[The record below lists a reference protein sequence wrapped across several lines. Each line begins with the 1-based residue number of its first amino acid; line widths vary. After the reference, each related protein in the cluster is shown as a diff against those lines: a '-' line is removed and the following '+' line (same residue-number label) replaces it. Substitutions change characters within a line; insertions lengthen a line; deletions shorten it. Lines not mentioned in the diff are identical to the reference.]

1 MAEFNPYQR
10 DRSYVETGSCLMVW
24 RRLMKSILFCFSLLS
39 LNIYLLKGY
48 HQIEFFTESLCLY
61 ENEEK
66 GACSQ
71 TSKQATICFP
81 EFRAP
86 LSNP

>member
-1 MAEFNPYQR
+1 M
-10 DRSYVETGSCLMVW
+10 
-24 RRLMKSILFCFSLLS
+24 
-39 LNIYLLKGY
+39 LKDY
-48 HQIEFFTESLCLY
+48 HQIGGFFTESLCLY

-71 TSKQATICFP
+71 TSNQATVCFP
-81 EFRAP
+81 KFRAP